1 MCQARSCF
9 ASHFSLTVEG
19 SLGVIGGRATAS
31 LPSGGREREEKKMA
45 RRLAGQTL
53 LVFLAI
59 S

>member
-31 LPSGGREREEKKMA
+31 FAKWGEGEGGKENGA
-45 RRLAGQTL
+45 SVGWSNI
-53 LVFLAI
+53 VSI
-59 S
+59 SSN